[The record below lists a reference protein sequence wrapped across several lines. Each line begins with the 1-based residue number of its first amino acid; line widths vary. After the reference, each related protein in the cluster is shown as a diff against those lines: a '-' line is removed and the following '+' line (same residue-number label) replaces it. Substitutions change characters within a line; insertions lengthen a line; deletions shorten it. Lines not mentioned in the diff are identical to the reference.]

1 MARSSF
7 ISCYI
12 GFGALTATGVM
23 RALPRCPAG
32 GFVVRLDWYY
42 GAAIVFFGGVA
53 GMGGLLGW
61 PLIWGRGLPLGYN
74 SMKFRNFPYIS

>member
-42 GAAIVFFGGVA
+42 GAAIVFLGGCWSGRAARLAFNLGA
-53 GMGGLLGW
+53 GLTIGL
-61 PLIWGRGLPLGYN
+61 
-74 SMKFRNFPYIS
+74 